1 MTALAALAAALR
13 EDGGLMAA
21 ALADADGLP
30 AELGA
35 AAAAGPRAAGREEDY
50 ALLVEAIVE
59 GYLQHYGTGRVVR
72 PDDPD
77 LALLAGDR
85 LYALG
90 LARLA
95 ELGDLAAVA
104 ELADVISLAA
114 QAHAEG
120 DPERA
125 RAIWQ
130 AGAAAV
136 GHGTRPGARRRQG
149 RRARRSAGRRRSASR
164 RGGRTLT
171 RGNASVPRCTQRR
184 PCVDIVQ
191 RPHHGRRTQR
201 AQEQVHPRPGHARRL
216 RG

>member
-1 MTALAALAAALR
+1 MTVLAALAAALR

-35 AAAAGPRAAGREEDY
+35 TAASGPRAAGREQDY

-72 PDDPD
+72 PEDPD

-95 ELGDLAAVA
+95 ELGDLAAVG

-120 DPERA
+120 DPDRATAVWEAGA
-125 RAIWQ
+125 RAVGDGPPADHEAAKAAWRG
-130 AGAAAV
+130 AG
-136 GHGTRPGARRRQG
+136 
-149 RRARRSAGRRRSASR
+149 
-164 RGGRTLT
+164 
-171 RGNASVPRCTQRR
+171 
-184 PCVDIVQ
+184 
-191 RPHHGRRTQR
+191 
-201 AQEQVHPRPGHARRL
+201 
-216 RG
+216 

>member
-1 MTALAALAAALR
+1 MSGERATSTDAPRDAAAATALDRLATALR
-13 EDGGLMAA
+13 TDGGLMAA
-21 ALADADGLP
+21 AVAESVSTDGT
-30 AELGA
+30 LGA
-35 AAAAGPRAAGREEDY
+35 AAASGPRAAGREADY

-59 GYLQHYGTGRVVR
+59 GYLQHYGTGRVMR

-95 ELGDLAAVA
+95 ELGDLDAVA

-120 DPERA
+120 DRERA
-125 RAIWQ
+125 DAIWA

-136 GHGTRPGARRRQG
+136 GHGSGPELEAAKAAARAGDEGAANALRATLPG
-149 RRARRSAGRRRSASR
+149 
-164 RGGRTLT
+164 
-171 RGNASVPRCTQRR
+171 
-184 PCVDIVQ
+184 D
-191 RPHHGRRTQR
+191 
-201 AQEQVHPRPGHARRL
+201 
-216 RG
+216 

>member
-1 MTALAALAAALR
+1 MSNALDRLAAEVRGRGGLLAGTVEPASTDGAYGALAAS
-13 EDGGLMAA
+13 GS
-21 ALADADGLP
+21 
-30 AELGA
+30 
-35 AAAAGPRAAGREEDY
+35 RAAGREEDY

-59 GYLQHYGTGRVVR
+59 GYLQHYGTGRVMR

-120 DPERA
+120 DAGRA
-125 RAIWQ
+125 AAIWE
-130 AGAAAV
+130 AGVRAV
-136 GHGTRPGARRRQG
+136 GEGPAPDHEAAKAAWRGAR
-149 RRARRSAGRRRSASR
+149 
-164 RGGRTLT
+164 
-171 RGNASVPRCTQRR
+171 
-184 PCVDIVQ
+184 
-191 RPHHGRRTQR
+191 
-201 AQEQVHPRPGHARRL
+201 
-216 RG
+216 

>member
-1 MTALAALAAALR
+1 MTVLAALAAALR

-21 ALADADGLP
+21 ALADADGIP

-35 AAAAGPRAAGREEDY
+35 SAAAGPRAAGREDDY

-72 PDDPD
+72 PEDPD

-120 DPERA
+120 DPDRA
-125 RAIWQ
+125 GAIWQ

-136 GHGTRPGARRRQG
+136 GHGTAPELAAAKAAARAG
-149 RRARRSAGRRRSASR
+149 EPDAAAALRAA
-164 RGGRTLT
+164 
-171 RGNASVPRCTQRR
+171 VP
-184 PCVDIVQ
+184 
-191 RPHHGRRTQR
+191 
-201 AQEQVHPRPGHARRL
+201 AR
-216 RG
+216 

>member
-1 MTALAALAAALR
+1 MSVLDRLAAALR
-13 EDGGLMAA
+13 TDGGLMAEA
-21 ALADADGLP
+21 VADAGSGDGT
-30 AELGA
+30 LGA
-35 AAAAGPRAAGREEDY
+35 AAAAGPRAVGREEDY

-59 GYLQHYGTGRVVR
+59 GYLQHYGTGRVMR

-95 ELGDLAAVA
+95 ELGDLDAVA

-120 DPERA
+120 DRDRA
-125 RAIWQ
+125 DAIWA

-136 GHGTRPGARRRQG
+136 GHGSGPELEAAKAAARAGDAGAAG
-149 RRARRSAGRRRSASR
+149 ALRAAA
-164 RGGRTLT
+164 
-171 RGNASVPRCTQRR
+171 P
-184 PCVDIVQ
+184 
-191 RPHHGRRTQR
+191 
-201 AQEQVHPRPGHARRL
+201 AR
-216 RG
+216 

>member
-1 MTALAALAAALR
+1 MTGADRVLDRLADALR
-13 EDGGLMAA
+13 TDGGLMAQA
-21 ALADADGLP
+21 VAEAGSADGT
-30 AELGA
+30 LGA

-59 GYLQHYGTGRVVR
+59 GYLQHYGTGRVMR

-95 ELGDLAAVA
+95 ELGDLDAVA
-104 ELADVISLAA
+104 QLADVISLAA

-120 DPERA
+120 DRERA
-125 RAIWQ
+125 EAIWA

-136 GHGTRPGARRRQG
+136 GHGSGPELEAAKAAARAGAADAA
-149 RRARRSAGRRRSASR
+149 RA
-164 RGGRTLT
+164 L
-171 RGNASVPRCTQRR
+171 
-184 PCVDIVQ
+184 
-191 RPHHGRRTQR
+191 R
-201 AQEQVHPRPGHARRL
+201 AAAPEA
-216 RG
+216 

>member
-1 MTALAALAAALR
+1 MSGQRASADAPRDSSAATALDRLADTVR
-13 EDGGLMAA
+13 TDGGLMAGA
-21 ALADADGLP
+21 VAEPAWPDGT
-30 AELGA
+30 LGA
-35 AAAAGPRAAGREEDY
+35 AAAAGPRAEGREADY

-59 GYLQHYGTGRVVR
+59 GYLQHYGTGRVMR

-95 ELGDLAAVA
+95 ELGDLDAVA

-120 DPERA
+120 DRERA
-125 RAIWQ
+125 DAVWA

-136 GHGTRPGARRRQG
+136 GHGSGPELEAAKAAARAGDEGAADAL
-149 RRARRSAGRRRSASR
+149 RA
-164 RGGRTLT
+164 T
-171 RGNASVPRCTQRR
+171 VPA
-184 PCVDIVQ
+184 D
-191 RPHHGRRTQR
+191 
-201 AQEQVHPRPGHARRL
+201 
-216 RG
+216 